1 MSGEELDIASRAKI
15 EKKPDVTRIPETSRK
30 MLRNAEMEMYMK
42 SL

>member
-1 MSGEELDIASRAKI
+1 MDE
-15 EKKPDVTRIPETSRK
+15 PDVTRIPETSRK